1 MALHATDIDRKLC
14 LTAALLGAVTR
25 KDLAAAFRRVNPHT
39 PFDIERAHKW
49 LQGRARPREQ
59 QLYDDWAQLLDVGR
73 PGAWIADCDVG
84 SFLEELCRA
93 SHEDREVLLRRAQ
106 AFGGGDERAQRGAG
120 GSVEVD
126 LAGVFVAYSHSW
138 STYFRGRLLRGGMR
152 IEPKAGGGF
161 SAVYSQARHTHDPNV
176 ALGDVTILQR
186 ALLLDLREPHG
197 RTAFMFTLFPPSSP
211 VSVLGGLIC
220 GPALLGPDPQPSV
233 SRIMLVRLPEWPP
246 VLSTA
251 ECIMAPGASVTD
263 DLAELGVPVTDPAQT
278 ERLVADFMSGETS
291 AGYDH
296 VAIGP
301 YRALVDFFDREWIA
315 RSFPGG

>member
-1 MALHATDIDRKLC
+1 MALHATDINRKLC

-73 PGAWIADCDVG
+73 PGAWIADCDFA
-84 SFLEELCRA
+84 SFVEVICRGRA
-93 SHEDREVLLRRAQ
+93 EDREVLLRRAQ
-106 AFGGGDERAQRGAG
+106 AFGGEAERAPRAVAT
-120 GSVEVD
+120 VEVD
-126 LAGVFVAYSHSW
+126 LAGIFVGYSHSW
-138 STYFRGRLLRGGMR
+138 SPYFRGRLLRGGLR
-152 IEPKAGGGF
+152 IEHGPGGGF
-161 SAVYSQARHTHDPNV
+161 SAVYSQARHTHEANV
-176 ALGDVTILQR
+176 ALGDISILQR

-197 RTAFMFTLFPPSSP
+197 RTAFIFTLFPPSSP
-211 VSVLGGLIC
+211 VSVLGGLMC

-233 SRIMLVRLPEWPP
+233 SRIVLVRLPTWSP

-251 ECIMAPGASVTD
+251 ECIMDAGASITD
-263 DLAELGVPVTDPAQT
+263 DLAELGAPVTEPAEC
-278 ERLVADFMSGETS
+278 ERLMVDFLTG
-291 AGYDH
+291 AIGVGYDH
-296 VAIGP
+296 VTIGP

-315 RSFPGG
+315 RVFAPG